1 MLLVIITGI
10 LFLVTIGVII
20 AGVILSRQ
28 GDTATQQRLGQFVG
42 GLDEEAIND
51 EEQEKGKSS
60 APSALTQSLEH
71 VIEERGLGRNMATE
85 LARADLKIT
94 VAEFW
99 ALNIISVLGMGA
111 LAAIIYRG
119 NFLLI
124 LGGLVAGFFIPKF
137 FIKIRKNR
145 RLKAFNDQLGDG
157 LTLMANGLRAGY
169 SLLQAMEA
177 VGREMPPPLSIE
189 FRRVVREIGLGVDH
203 DRAFNNL
210 MRRVPSDD
218 LDLVVTAI
226 AVQQEIGGN
235 LSEILETIGEVIRE
249 RVRIKGEIQVL
260 TAQGQLSGYV
270 ISFLPIALGLILY
283 AMNGEY
289 IGRMIFTCESRGVGD
304 ELCSQ
309 PCGWIMIG
317 GALFGIA
324 TGFFAIQ
331 KIIDIEV

>member
-1 MLLVIITGI
+1 MFLIVMVGI
-10 LFLVTIGVII
+10 LFLLTVGVIV
-20 AGVILSRQ
+20 AGVMASRQ

-42 GLDEEAIND
+42 GLNEEAAEDND
-51 EEQEKGKSS
+51 QEQKSS

-99 ALNIISVLGMGA
+99 ALNIISILGMGA

-119 NFLLI
+119 NIFLI
-124 LGGLVAGFFIPKF
+124 LIGLVAGFFIPKMF
-137 FIKIRKNR
+137 VKIRKNG
-145 RLKAFNDQLGDG
+145 RLKAFNNQLGDG

-177 VGREMPPPLSIE
+177 VGREMPPPLSVE

-283 AMNGEY
+283 AMNQEY

-309 PCGWIMIG
+309 PCGWILIG
-317 GALFGIA
+317 VALFGIA
-324 TGFFAIQ
+324 VGFFAIQ